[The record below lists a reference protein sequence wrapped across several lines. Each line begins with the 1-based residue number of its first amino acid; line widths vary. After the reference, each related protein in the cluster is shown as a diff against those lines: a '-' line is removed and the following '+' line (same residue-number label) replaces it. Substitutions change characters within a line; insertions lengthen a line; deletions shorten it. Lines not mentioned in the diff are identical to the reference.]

1 MYLLDV
7 RNNPIVDY
15 SRPSRRLIL
24 RTISGLTAFGI
35 CSVLTSSSVAA
46 DAGDQQW
53 AFELE
58 NGVRDLTV
66 VDGTIF
72 FCSGENLY
80 AVNRET
86 GTEEWVFELENSVR
100 SLTVVDGI
108 GFFTSGSNLHAID
121 IETRTEEWAF
131 EVENDPFGP
140 LIVVDGIVFVGDRDT
155 DSDESNLYA
164 VDAETGSEKWIFKS
178 DGLIS
183 SDLTVADGTVFFGD
197 FNGFL
202 YAVDTE
208 TGQEEWTF
216 IAYNFSSS
224 PTVVD
229 GTVFVGSNVGK
240 LYAVDAETGSEEWA
254 FETGKI
260 GSSPTVADGTVFVSS
275 ADDNHNLYAVD
286 AETGSE
292 EWIFE
297 INGSSTSSPTVADG
311 TVFTGGF
318 GNIMY
323 AVDIE
328 TGQEEWAFETDSR
341 FMTPPIVV
349 DGTLF
354 FGADNTL
361 YAVDAGVSG
370 SSEGSRTRLGTY
382 GHHDDWAYA
391 DQSITVSEQQTNSG
405 QGNNSAQDSG
415 QENNPEQDS
424 DSGEVFPSVGVVPSP
439 AMIVAGGGAV
449 GAGLYAWRQSR
460 QSGYDT
466 VTNPAEIDS
475 DAESHSIPDS
485 STEDATIDSEQE
497 QKRTTEA
504 LLTQAEEFE
513 ASGQYQQAT
522 EAYERVINIFEQRTT
537 EESEELK
544 PEIQEIQAA
553 LKHVTTVGEEHE
565 SIATTL
571 QAAERS
577 FKEAIVRYVAG
588 NQTVARIRFRQA
600 RDAFEDTQQKI
611 VESDTELL
619 AQPISV
625 SFEEEVTLSSMALE
639 EITVLDESTLETLS
653 AVDIESFSDL
663 EADGEKITPT
673 VVSDLQQSDEIND
686 EEAGLLTMC
695 SWWYEGDSREFTSE
709 TVISR
714 RHEQAQYGF
723 NRST

>member
-58 NGVRDLTV
+58 NGVGYLTV

-80 AVNRET
+80 AVNREA

-108 GFFTSGSNLHAID
+108 GFFTSGSNLRAID

-140 LIVVDGIVFVGDRDT
+140 LIVVDGTVFVGDRDI

-164 VDAETGSEKWIFKS
+164 VDAETGSEKWIFES

-183 SDLTVADGTVFFGD
+183 SGLTVADGTVFFGD

-208 TGQEEWTF
+208 TGQEEWS
-216 IAYNFSSS
+216 IIGYNFSSS

-254 FETGKI
+254 FETGQI

-297 INGSSTSSPTVADG
+297 INGRSNSSPTVADG

-341 FMTPPIVV
+341 NMTPPIVV

-522 EAYERVINIFEQRTT
+522 EAYERVINILEQRTT

-611 VESDTELL
+611 VESDAELL